1 MRGTGGSDQQRIR
14 LFRSDRLERLT
25 QFTPTA
31 FVLTWCGVIALACF
45 AGWGTTGVAAAAGLI
60 LGGITLWTLFE
71 YGMHRFIFHLKF
83 ESSWGRRLIFLTHG
97 NHHADPG
104 DRYRNIMPPIV
115 SLVLL
120 GSIWVIFLL
129 SIGPAGSVLFVGFS
143 MGYVAYDSIHFACHQ
158 FPMRAPILRTLQR
171 HHTRHHHA
179 RRDGNYAI
187 TAIFW
192 DRVFGTDIPVKERR
206 AG

>member
-1 MRGTGGSDQQRIR
+1 MRGTGRSAQRIR

-25 QFTPTA
+25 QFSPLA
-31 FVLTWCGVIALACF
+31 FALTWSGVIALACY
-45 AGWGTTGVAAAAGLI
+45 AGWGTTGVVAAAGLI
-60 LGGITLWTLFE
+60 LAGIVLWTLFE

-83 ESSWGRRLIFLTHG
+83 ESAWGRRLIFVTHG

-104 DRYRNIMPPIV
+104 DPHRNIMPPIV

-120 GSIWVIFLL
+120 GSIWAMFLRL
-129 SIGPAGSVLFVGFS
+129 VGPAGSVLFIGFAV
-143 MGYVAYDSIHFACHQ
+143 GYVAYDSLHFACHQ
-158 FPMRAPILRTLQR
+158 FPMRSPILRKLQR

-179 RRDGNYAI
+179 KQDGNYAI

-192 DRVFGTDIPVKERR
+192 DRVFGTVIPVKEPR